1 MRTRLVEQ
9 QINLCLPG
17 KIIHLAKAKKGMFK
31 YMLLLCSSGLTT
43 TFCGVNS

>member
-17 KIIHLAKAKKGMFK
+17 KIIHLAKAKKGMLEC
-31 YMLLLCSSGLTT
+31 MLLLCAVQGLLQHSA
-43 TFCGVNS
+43 V